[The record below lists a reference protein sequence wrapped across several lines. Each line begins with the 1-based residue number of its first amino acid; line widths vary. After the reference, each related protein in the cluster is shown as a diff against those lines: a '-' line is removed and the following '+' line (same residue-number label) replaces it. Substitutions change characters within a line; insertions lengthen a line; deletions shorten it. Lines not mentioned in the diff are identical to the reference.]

1 MSRPVTGRDA
11 VSPLPD
17 RRVFLDEAAFGLGQQ
32 RQGFVELPLLES
44 VPQVAT
50 EVVSVALPAD
60 PPAGALLGIGGDG
73 AEPVSYTHLTLP
85 TKLEV

>member
-17 RRVFLDEAAFGLGQQ
+17 RRVFLDEAGFGLGQQ

-44 VPQVAT
+44 VAQRRCFGRVFCCQFSP
-50 EVVSVALPAD
+50 
-60 PPAGALLGIGGDG
+60 
-73 AEPVSYTHLTLP
+73 
-85 TKLEV
+85 

>member
-11 VSPLPD
+11 VSPLSTPD
-17 RRVFLDEAAFGLGQQ
+17 RRVELDEAAFGLGQQ

-60 PPAGALLGIGGDG
+60 PPAGALLVLEGCLRQQ
-73 AEPVSYTHLTLP
+73 YKNYM
-85 TKLEV
+85 TKKFS